1 MSIYDSRNKTRAL
14 GARPEF
20 YLIYLLFYFVPWLF
34 QPPTTID
41 VVAIVVALVVFL
53 PIYFAA
59 FKDSSRGDVRYIIAI
74 AMVGYLLSPFNGAFG
89 VFHIYATV
97 QATFARPERRAWVGM
112 ACLAV
117 VFLCFSLITG
127 QHWSIW
133 VFPLIIG
140 LLIGVGTMYGAE
152 QEERQAVLV
161 RSREHDTHMA
171 ALAERERIAQD
182 LHDLLGQTLTMVAL
196 KSDVASKLIDND
208 PQRAKQEINE
218 IRHASRNALTEV
230 REAVANM
237 NQTTIVKE
245 IGRAE
250 RILKS
255 AGVELTVSGELPE
268 LDTETD
274 RTLGLAVRETTTNIV
289 RHAQATTA
297 KLSLSQTPQGELQL
311 TIEDNGNGTIKQE
324 GSGLRGLRKRI
335 EGLGGI
341 TKIDTDS
348 GVRMTLT
355 MPPSTLG

>member
-1 MSIYDSRNKTRAL
+1 MSIYDSQTKTRAL

-41 VVAIVVALVVFL
+41 IIAISVALAVFL
-53 PIYFAA
+53 PIYLTA

-74 AMVGYLLSPFNGAFG
+74 ALVGYLLSPFNGGFG

-112 ACLAV
+112 ICLAV
-117 VFLCFSLITG
+117 FFLCFCLVTD

-133 VFPLIIG
+133 VFPLFIG
-140 LLIGVGTMYGAE
+140 LLVGVGTMYGAE
-152 QEERQAVLV
+152 QEERQAALV

-218 IRHASRNALTEV
+218 IRQASRHALSDV
-230 REAVANM
+230 RKAVANM
-237 NQTTIVKE
+237 NQTTIAKE

-250 RILKS
+250 AILKS
-255 AGVELTVSGELPE
+255 AGVELVVAGELPD

-289 RHAQATTA
+289 RHAQATSA
-297 KLSLSQTPQGELQL
+297 KLSLSQTHLGELQL
-311 TIEDNGNGTIKQE
+311 IIEDNGHGIIKRE

-335 EGLGGI
+335 EGLGGM

-348 GVRMTLT
+348 GVRMILTLP
-355 MPPSTLG
+355 PPSLG